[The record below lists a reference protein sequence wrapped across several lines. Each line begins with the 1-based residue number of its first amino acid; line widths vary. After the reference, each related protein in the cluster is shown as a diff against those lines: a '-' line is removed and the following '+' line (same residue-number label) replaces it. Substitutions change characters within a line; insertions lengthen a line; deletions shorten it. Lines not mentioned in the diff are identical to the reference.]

1 MGSEL
6 FLICLKFSDLSTL
19 VVPTQKNF
27 GEGTICQGWEFFFN
41 FSRRFANFEI
51 SEFCNMRHII
61 RKLMKSTLFCIKA
74 ICWKL
79 FVEKLLGF
87 TVFQKWVIESKWAIC
102 SYQSHWDPSIHIS
115 TNLKELWNLLFISNM
130 KFWGSDFA
138 LAALFFSRR
147 FTIFEISH

>member
-1 MGSEL
+1 MGLRSLL
-6 FLICLKFSDLSTL
+6 FQPKRILGKGLYARGGS
-19 VVPTQKNF
+19 
-27 GEGTICQGWEFFFN
+27 FFFN

-102 SYQSHWDPSIHIS
+102 SYQSHWDPSIDIS